1 MQIADVDSDI
11 KKMLIESKISSS
23 MRSLESCEWIVYEKQ
38 GKKIVGAVGIGGIFH
53 TSSIQINEDF
63 RSQGI
68 GKRIQTALVNEAKK
82 RNYSFITV
90 FVDPRN
96 EASTKLHNSVGY
108 KTIFR
113 INYSKEIIQD
123 VKIIILKPKGKIIK
137 KILTC
142 LNTKIG
148 IFFLACILKTSRS
161 LFKKMIAYNEEQVPI
176 PDIKW
181 IIKKF
186 EKISG

>member
-113 INYSKEIIQD
+113 INWRRHNTN
-123 VKIIILKPKGKIIK
+123 IL
-137 KILTC
+137 
-142 LNTKIG
+142 
-148 IFFLACILKTSRS
+148 F
-161 LFKKMIAYNEEQVPI
+161 
-176 PDIKW
+176 D
-181 IIKKF
+181 
-186 EKISG
+186 

>member
-53 TSSIQINEDF
+53 ASSIQINEDF

-113 INYSKEIIQD
+113 INYSKRQ
-123 VKIIILKPKGKIIK
+123 KHNA
-137 KILTC
+137 LTDC
-142 LNTKIG
+142 ET
-148 IFFLACILKTSRS
+148 
-161 LFKKMIAYNEEQVPI
+161 
-176 PDIKW
+176 
-181 IIKKF
+181 
-186 EKISG
+186 